1 MPSDGADRS
10 PSSHRGL
17 LVAAIVVGVVV
28 LDQCTKVWA
37 VERLADGP
45 IAVIGDDIGFRLSRN
60 SGGAF
65 SIFQGFTPIL
75 ALLAI
80 ALTVILVRAVSRTDD
95 RLMLVAL
102 ALVLGGAL
110 GNLVDR
116 LVRSPGFLRGEVVDF
131 VGVRSFP
138 TFNLAD
144 SAITIG
150 AVLLLVAVVRAPDER
165 DASAPATD
173 PSDQAVENPMRSE
186 PNPGRES

>member
-1 MPSDGADRS
+1 VPNDAADR
-10 PSSHRGL
+10 PPRHRGL

-28 LDQCTKVWA
+28 LDQATKIWA
-37 VERLADGP
+37 LDRLADGP
-45 IAVIGDDIGFRLSRN
+45 IDLLGDDIGFRLSRN

-65 SIFQGFTPIL
+65 SLLQGVTPLL

-80 ALTVILVRAVSRTDD
+80 VLTVILVRAVTRTRDP
-95 RLMLVAL
+95 LMLVAL

-116 LVRSPGFLRGEVVDF
+116 VAREPGFLRGEVVDWI
-131 VGVRSFP
+131 GVRQFP

-150 AVLLLVAVVRAPDER
+150 AVLLLVAVLRT
-165 DASAPATD
+165 TD
-173 PSDQAVENPMRSE
+173 DDTEVSGA
-186 PNPGRES
+186 G